1 MLLYGCQSVI
11 IEMVE
16 VAFYITPSTFLA
28 QTLFHRGG
36 AQDLAISLSHSH
48 VEIPDQKPQ
57 FGLQKPKCLSA
68 TLNLIRKGG
77 GRKGPLLTQKM
88 SLKVRNNIL
97 RISGLYFTY
106 FYGYGIKHLNT

>member
-1 MLLYGCQSVI
+1 MFSLTASIQVPLCYKYFL
-11 IEMVE
+11 VE
-16 VAFYITPSTFLA
+16 
-28 QTLFHRGG
+28 RGG
-36 AQDLAISLSHSH
+36 QGGGAARGFYLFYQLKGVLIN

-57 FGLQKPKCLSA
+57 IGLQSSNVYLLHLTQSEMEV
-68 TLNLIRKGG
+68 

-106 FYGYGIKHLNT
+106 WYGIRHLNT